1 MHKILKIGLVVLG
14 LAGFVLWT
22 QLPDRDAPVSEA
34 IQSSSMNLMFIIT
47 YLLLAIAVV
56 VSLVFA
62 LKNLFAN
69 PSGLKKTLF
78 VIAGFLLVVA
88 ISYGLASG
96 TDIDI
101 SKMAEKG
108 IETSESTVKKIGM
121 GLNVFFILT
130 LVAVAAMVIPGIKKM
145 FSK

>member
-1 MHKILKIGLVVLG
+1 MHKILKIVLIVLG

-22 QLPDRDAPVSEA
+22 QLPDRNMPASEA
-34 IQSSSMNLMFIIT
+34 IQSGSMNLMFLIT

-56 VSLVFA
+56 VSLVFT
-62 LKNLFAN
+62 LKNLFAS

-78 VIAGFLLVVA
+78 VIGGFLLVVA

-101 SKMAEKG
+101 SQMAERG

-130 LVAVAAMVIPGIKKM
+130 IVAVAAMVIPGIKKL